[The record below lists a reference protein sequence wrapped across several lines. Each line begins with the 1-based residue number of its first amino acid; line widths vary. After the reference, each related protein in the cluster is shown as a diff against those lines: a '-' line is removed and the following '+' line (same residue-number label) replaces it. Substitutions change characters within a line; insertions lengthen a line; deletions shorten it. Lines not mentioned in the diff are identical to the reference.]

1 MSQDSPVE
9 IHMFRAALDE
19 VATERGQQIVLRGVI
34 DPASLALLKV
44 DEYQREPLPLS
55 ALTSLRQALRDGESL
70 PDIELGMR
78 GNDFDCRGTLDEF
91 WLKGSCYI
99 IDGQQ
104 RRNAALHI
112 LSV

>member
-1 MSQDSPVE
+1 MPNVP
-9 IHMFRAALDE
+9 IHFTRATLDE
-19 VATERGQQIVLRGVI
+19 IPSGGTSQIVLRGVL
-34 DPASLALLKV
+34 DPASLEELKV

-55 ALTSLRQALRDGESL
+55 SLSRLWEALKNGESL

-78 GNDFDCRGTLDEF
+78 GNDFDVDKNDTEF
-91 WLKGSCYI
+91 WLKGAVYI

-112 LSV
+112 L